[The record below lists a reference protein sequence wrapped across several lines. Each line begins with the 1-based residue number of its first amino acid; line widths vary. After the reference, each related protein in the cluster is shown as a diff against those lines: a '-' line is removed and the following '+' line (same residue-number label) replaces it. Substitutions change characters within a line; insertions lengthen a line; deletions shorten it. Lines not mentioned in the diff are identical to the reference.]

1 MEEIVLTI
9 QSPEGVFEVAVE
21 GDLLTLGRGDLA
33 DVTIEDGNLSRI
45 HASIHREGDAVWI
58 CDEGSTN
65 GSFVNGEPVP
75 ERGVSLVDGDEIVLG
90 EDTRIAVRVAA
101 QASAAGTRAAP
112 PTRARSRLLLV
123 EAAVVAVIVVV
134 AGVFALWA
142 LGSRADDSE
151 VAGAGPEPG
160 TAAAAAPRAP
170 TSAPEPPAPAA
181 RSSASAPPA
190 PAPIAPPPPSVFEV
204 PLANRPRT
212 LYLQM
217 TPEQQREYL
226 DEQAQRVALMVG
238 NRPCAFT
245 DGALDSIKHWLDA
258 YARRVGNNS
267 TRIWGEDMRFLF
279 KRARGYAPLIS
290 RAFNERGVAP
300 VIGLYLPVI
309 ETEYRNIPTENF
321 AGAAGLFQ
329 FIGPTARAYGVDPS
343 ERTNVEKMAPAAA
356 RYIADRLAEFGPD
369 AVGVGLSIAGYNRN
383 PDSVRRDLQSVLDSD
398 NRERSFWTL
407 VANKGKLNE
416 SFQNENVFYVP
427 RFFAAAIIGENPWAF
442 GLDMRPLSTYTDSSE
457 VEPATGTQ

>member
-1 MEEIVLTI
+1 MEEIVLTVH
-9 QSPEGVFEVAVE
+9 SPG
-21 GDLLTLGRGDLA
+21 GDLEVGVAEGRLTLGRGDRA
-33 DVTIEDGNLSRI
+33 DVRIDDESLSRV
-45 HASIHREGDAVWI
+45 HASVSREGDAVWV

-65 GSFVNGEPVP
+65 GTFVNGEPVP
-75 ERGVSLVDGDEIVLG
+75 DEGFSLSDGDEVLLG
-90 EDTRIAVRVAA
+90 ESTSISVRVGASAREAGAPQAA
-101 QASAAGTRAAP
+101 PGRGRLPLVAAALGAVVVAAAGLFALGAFGGDGEPEDATETAMTTASAAGPVAKASVPAAP
-112 PTRARSRLLLV
+112 
-123 EAAVVAVIVVV
+123 
-134 AGVFALWA
+134 
-142 LGSRADDSE
+142 
-151 VAGAGPEPG
+151 
-160 TAAAAAPRAP
+160 TAPQ
-170 TSAPEPPAPAA
+170 PAPAA
-181 RSSASAPPA
+181 TA
-190 PAPIAPPPPSVFEV
+190 PATAPSVYEV
-204 PLANRPRT
+204 PLESRPRK
-212 LYLQM
+212 LYRQM
-217 TPEQQREYL
+217 TEQEQREFL
-226 DEQAQRVALMVG
+226 DHQAQRVALMVG

-245 DGALDSIKHWLDA
+245 DGALDSIKYWLDA
-258 YARRVGNNS
+258 YAGRVGNNS

-279 KRARGYAPLIS
+279 KRARGYAPLIN

-300 VIGLYLPVI
+300 VIGLYLPLI

-383 PDSVRRDLQSVLDSD
+383 PDSVRRDLQAVLDSD

-427 RFFAAAIIGENPWAF
+427 RFFAAAIVGENPWAF
-442 GLDMRPLSTYTDSSE
+442 GLDMRPLSTYTDPNEVAAESSA
-457 VEPATGTQ
+457 P